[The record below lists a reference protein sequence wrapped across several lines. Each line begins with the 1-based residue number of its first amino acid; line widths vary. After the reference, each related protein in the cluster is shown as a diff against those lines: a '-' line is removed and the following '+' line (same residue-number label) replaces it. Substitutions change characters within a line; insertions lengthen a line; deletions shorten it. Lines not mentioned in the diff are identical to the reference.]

1 MVYQM
6 LPENYR
12 RFKMD
17 FAVAYDEKVQGRRY
31 RIQDALERFFVLP
44 LIIKLLEDQR

>member
-17 FAVAYDEKVQGRRY
+17 FAVAYDEK
-31 RIQDALERFFVLP
+31 DAV
-44 LIIKLLEDQR
+44 EDVTEDKMH